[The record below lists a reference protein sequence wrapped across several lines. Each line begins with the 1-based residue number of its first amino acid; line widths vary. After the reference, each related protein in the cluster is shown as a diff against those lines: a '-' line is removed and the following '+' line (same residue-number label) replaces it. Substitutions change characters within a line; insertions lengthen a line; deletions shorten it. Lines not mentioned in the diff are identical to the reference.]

1 MDKRNI
7 KLIIEFD
14 GNKYAGWQIQNNANT
29 VQETITRAIE
39 ELTGEEINLIGSSR
53 TDAKVH
59 ARGFCANFITSSTI
73 PPDKFK
79 QAINNKLPE
88 DIVIINSN
96 LVSDDFH
103 ARYSSKGKKYTYD
116 ILNREQPP
124 ALCRNYMYFYKKK
137 LDINK
142 MKKAVEF
149 FIGEHDFASFQNT
162 GSNVRTTI
170 RTIYDFTID
179 TSGDIISISITG
191 NGFLY
196 NMVRIIIG
204 TLIQVGIGKIDP
216 TDITEIINSR
226 NRKNAGPTA
235 PPQALCLQEVYY

>member
-1 MDKRNI
+1 MDKKNI

-14 GNKYAGWQIQNNANT
+14 GNRYAGWQIQKNAIT

-39 ELTGEEINLIGSSR
+39 ELTKEEINLIGSSR

-59 ARGFCANFITSSTI
+59 ARGFCASFFTSSTI
-73 PPDKFK
+73 PANKFK

-88 DIVIINSN
+88 DIVILDSEH
-96 LVSDDFH
+96 VADDFH

-124 ALCRNYMYFYKKK
+124 ALSRNYMYFYKKK

-142 MKKAVEF
+142 MKEAINF
-149 FIGEHDFASFQNT
+149 FVGEQDFASFQNT
-162 GSNVRTTI
+162 GSNVKTTI

-179 TSGDIISISITG
+179 SSGDIISISITG

-204 TLIQVGIGKIDP
+204 TLIQVGIGKIEP
-216 TDITEIINSR
+216 TDIPEIINSK
-226 NRKNAGPTA
+226 NRKKAGPTA
-235 PPQALCLQEVYY
+235 PPQGLCLKEVYY